1 MPPSGEAFSVCV
13 DYGASHSLSLAR
25 LTS

>member
-13 DYGASHSLSLAR
+13 DYGASRSLSLNH
-25 LTS
+25 